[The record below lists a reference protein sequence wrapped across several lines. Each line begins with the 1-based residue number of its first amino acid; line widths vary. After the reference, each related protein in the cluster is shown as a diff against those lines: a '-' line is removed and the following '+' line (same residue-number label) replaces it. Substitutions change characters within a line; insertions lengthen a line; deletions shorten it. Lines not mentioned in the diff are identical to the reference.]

1 SPQHDELRAEYKTLV
16 PDLENL
22 HTLYK
27 ALRSARD
34 ERGAIDFETVETRV
48 IYGVD
53 RKIEKIV
60 PVVRND
66 AHKLIEECMLA
77 ANVATAKRLDKLGIP
92 ALYRVHAGP
101 NPEKLKALRAFL
113 GELGLNLSGGDK
125 PNPGDYQKVL
135 QIIEG
140 RPDANMIQ
148 TVMLRSLSQA
158 RYQAENEGHFGLH
171 YPAYTHFT
179 SPIRRYPD
187 LLVHR
192 AIRFLVRGGGG
203 GKGVMGFLR
212 GSRNGLLPAPGAEPL
227 PAAQIY
233 PYDAKALAALGEQCS
248 MTERRADEAT
258 RDVMAWLKCEYLE
271 DRVGEEFEGVVSAV
285 TNFGLFVELKD
296 VYVDGLV
303 HISALESDY
312 YHYDQAKHRLIGER
326 SGRSYQ
332 LGDTVIVRVARVD
345 LDERKIDLELIA
357 SATRTEKRAR
367 KAGGGAG
374 AAKAA
379 PNKSPI
385 SKVAA
390 ESARAGK
397 SSGGRGGGKSQTKEG
412 AGGRRSGGAGAKP
425 GRGSRRR

>member
-1 SPQHDELRAEYKTLV
+1 MHSKARFTYTKVAAILDPESPQHDELRAEYKTLV

-77 ANVATAKRLDKLGIP
+77 ANVATAKLLEKLGIP

-101 NPEKLKALRAFL
+101 NPEKLKALREFL
-113 GELGLNLSGGDK
+113 GELGLNLSGGD
-125 PNPGDYQKVL
+125 
-135 QIIEG
+135 G
-140 RPDANMIQ
+140 RAVADMMR
-148 TVMLRSLSQA
+148 TVVLRSLSPA
-158 RYQAENEGHFGLH
+158 RYQAGNAGHFGLH
-171 YPAYTHFT
+171 YPAYTRFT
-179 SPIRRYPD
+179 SPIRRYRD

-203 GKGVMGFLR
+203 GKGVMGFWR

-227 PAAQIY
+227 DAKLIY
-233 PYDAKALAALGEQCS
+233 PYDFKALATLGEQCS

-285 TNFGLFVELKD
+285 
-296 VYVDGLV
+296 
-303 HISALESDY
+303 
-312 YHYDQAKHRLIGER
+312 
-326 SGRSYQ
+326 
-332 LGDTVIVRVARVD
+332 
-345 LDERKIDLELIA
+345 
-357 SATRTEKRAR
+357 
-367 KAGGGAG
+367 
-374 AAKAA
+374 
-379 PNKSPI
+379 
-385 SKVAA
+385 
-390 ESARAGK
+390 
-397 SSGGRGGGKSQTKEG
+397 
-412 AGGRRSGGAGAKP
+412 
-425 GRGSRRR
+425 